1 MYRSVRKWLSLRSR
15 LGGRDGLHIF
25 ATMNKEDQIEK
36 IESELKQLYG
46 QVQQQQQRI
55 IELHNHLMQLSGK
68 QLNYA
73 PKTVAASNWIS
84 ENFIGLR
91 IIHLI
96 GIVVLVIGLS
106 IGVKYAIDSNLISE
120 ELRIMLAYAAGV
132 ILFILALRLKKK
144 YIGFS
149 AVLLSGAMASLYFTT
164 YAAFV
169 YYAMMPFAAAFTIMT
184 ALTVFT
190 TYQSIFY
197 SRQEI
202 ALLGLVGAYGIPFLI
217 SQNSER
223 ADLFFLYI
231 TLINIGVVFLSIK
244 KSWQLVGRVA
254 QAITW
259 TLFIVWA
266 ASRYSSAMETTGILY
281 LAVFYLLFALISI
294 LKKIIFK
301 EPLTQ
306 TDAYGLLANNIAFYV
321 AALLIFRSFLEE
333 KEMPGL
339 TFFVSIFMALQALA
353 FYIYWKEIF
362 VSRLIAWLSLLLFI
376 LFIALNWDGLTVTL
390 LWLLTAVVLFI
401 WGVMNRSALV
411 RIASIIL
418 MGTTLF
424 KLITIDSITF
434 NTIQKVISY
443 IVLGILLLVV
453 SYFYQRFRKQL
464 FSEDKGPLS
473 PGGGT

>member
-1 MYRSVRKWLSLRSR
+1 
-15 LGGRDGLHIF
+15 
-25 ATMNKEDQIEK
+25 MNKEDQIEK

-55 IELHNHLMQLSGK
+55 IELHNQLLQLSGK

-73 PKTVAASNWIS
+73 PKTVATSNWIS

-96 GIVVLVIGLS
+96 GIVVLVTGLS

-120 ELRIMLAYAAGV
+120 GLRIMLAYAAGV
-132 ILFILALRLKKK
+132 ILFILSSRLKKK
-144 YIGFS
+144 YTGFS
-149 AVLLSGAMASLYFTT
+149 AILLSGAMASLYFTT

-169 YYAMMPFAAAFTIMT
+169 YYAMMPFAVAFIMMV

-190 TYQSIFY
+190 TYQSISY

-217 SQNSER
+217 SQNSDR

-259 TLFIVWA
+259 MLFLVWA
-266 ASRYSSAMETTGILY
+266 ASRYSAAMETTGILY

-294 LKKIIFK
+294 SKKISFK
-301 EPLTQ
+301 EPFSQ
-306 TDAYGLLANNIAFYV
+306 TDAYGLLTNNIAFYLG
-321 AALLIFRSFLEE
+321 ALLIFRFLLEE

-362 VSRLIAWLSLLLFI
+362 VSRLTAWLSLLLFI

-390 LWLLTAVVLFI
+390 LWLLTAVVLFV
-401 WGVMNRSALV
+401 WGVRKRSAIV
-411 RIASIIL
+411 RIASIVL

-464 FSEDKGPLS
+464 FSEDKSPLS